1 VPRSAAQRSAARRA
15 EDCGRT
21 RQWLRRPSQS
31 AKEAAL
37 REAREMEDEYRQLQT
52 KHRELLAERR
62 SARLGPIGP
71 ST

>member
-1 VPRSAAQRSAARRA
+1 
-15 EDCGRT
+15 
-21 RQWLRRPSQS
+21 LRRPSQS